1 MAASREK
8 APAWFWVVSVV
19 LFVWAIA
26 GVASCYLHVTLD
38 KAALDKMT
46 AYDRNL
52 FLGLPRWFAYDFAL
66 ATITALVGS
75 ICLLL
80 RRRVAMPL
88 YLLSLIGVIIQFG
101 WVLGATDL
109 IAVKGIVAAALFPF
123 VIFSIGV
130 FSLWFADVARGRRWI
145 V

>member
-1 MAASREK
+1 MDK
-8 APAWFWVVSVV
+8 PA
-19 LFVWAIA
+19 I
-26 GVASCYLHVTLD
+26 
-38 KAALDKMT
+38 DKMT

-80 RRRVAMPL
+80 RLRIAMPL
-88 YLLSLIGVIIQFG
+88 YLLSLIGVVIQFG

-109 IAVKGIVAAALFPF
+109 IAVKGVAAAALPPF
-123 VIFSIGV
+123 FIFSVGV
-130 FSLWFADVARGRRWI
+130 FSLWFADVSRGRRWI
-145 V
+145 A